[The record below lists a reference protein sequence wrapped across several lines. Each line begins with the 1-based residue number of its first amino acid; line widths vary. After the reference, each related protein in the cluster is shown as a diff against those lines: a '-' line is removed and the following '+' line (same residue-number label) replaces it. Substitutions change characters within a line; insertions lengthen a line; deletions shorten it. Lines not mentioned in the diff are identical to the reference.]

1 MHRWNI
7 GHSKE
12 ITLILH
18 ARIQSLIKSLR
29 DTILGYVWCQNDISE
44 KPFPVKLD
52 ILYNKC
58 SKIKMW
64 NGSEMGE
71 RKRKMDNVKCEIEY
85 HISYI
90 YIKREMCDGKW
101 SVNFNLKLEMG
112 NLKTRMVTLKLN
124 CNIEIEILYWN
135 WIMKMDMKWEMWI
148 WLCNVTLERWNL
160 KLDKTLK
167 N

>member
-7 GHSKE
+7 RHPKE
-12 ITLILH
+12 ITLIIY
-18 ARIQSLIKSLR
+18 ARFQSLIKSLR

-71 RKRKMDNVKCEIEY
+71 RKRKMDNVKYEIEY

-112 NLKTRMVTLKLN
+112 NFKARIVTFKLKFYIG
-124 CNIEIEILYWN
+124 IEMWKWTWGGKCEFGYAMWHWKDEIWN
-135 WIMKMDMKWEMWI
+135 WIKH
-148 WLCNVTLERWNL
+148 
-160 KLDKTLK
+160 
-167 N
+167 

>member
-1 MHRWNI
+1 MFGVRMIFRRSRFLWNWTFSTINVAKLKCEMDLKWERENVRWIMWN
-7 GHSKE
+7 
-12 ITLILH
+12 
-18 ARIQSLIKSLR
+18 
-29 DTILGYVWCQNDISE
+29 
-44 KPFPVKLD
+44 VKLN
-52 ILYNKC
+52 I
-58 SKIKMW
+58 I
-64 NGSEMGE
+64 
-71 RKRKMDNVKCEIEY
+71 Y
-85 HISYI
+85 HI

>member
-1 MHRWNI
+1 MFGVRMIFRRSRFLWNWTFSTINVAKLKCEMDLKWERENVRWIMWN
-7 GHSKE
+7 
-12 ITLILH
+12 
-18 ARIQSLIKSLR
+18 
-29 DTILGYVWCQNDISE
+29 
-44 KPFPVKLD
+44 VKLN
-52 ILYNKC
+52 I
-58 SKIKMW
+58 I
-64 NGSEMGE
+64 
-71 RKRKMDNVKCEIEY
+71 Y
-85 HISYI
+85 HI

-160 KLDKTLK
+160 KLDKALK

>member
-7 GHSKE
+7 RHPKE
-12 ITLILH
+12 ITLILY
-18 ARIQSLIKSLR
+18 ARFQSLIKSLR

-90 YIKREMCDGKW
+90 YISNEKC
-101 SVNFNLKLEMG
+101 VMG
-112 NLKTRMVTLKLN
+112 NEVWILIWNWKWEILKQEWWHWNWIVTLKLKFYIG
-124 CNIEIEILYWN
+124 IELWKWTWSGKCEFGYAMWHWKDEIWN
-135 WIMKMDMKWEMWI
+135 WIKH
-148 WLCNVTLERWNL
+148 
-160 KLDKTLK
+160 
-167 N
+167 